1 MNPTRSV
8 TATCL
13 TLLSMGTPVVA
24 QDLSEVCPGAEG
36 GTGALWGLLSD
47 ADAQMGLPGATVVAS
62 WTIDGVSGRA
72 EVQTSIDGS
81 FTMCYVPLDTELSVL
96 GMIGSIPGRPF
107 AVTLTDPITRLDL
120 EVSLTGANAGGE
132 KMLACPG
139 APNSQ
144 LRLQVSDLVHCDPR
158 WRGLENCPREDLGRV
173 SVASPDTPSLSDR
186 LPGLALLITQARE
199 LGANALL
206 NFWESGIVGRRSAG
220 SPGGG
225 LLSAQAVFIDV
236 DPATC

>member
-8 TATCL
+8 IATSL
-13 TLLSMGTPVVA
+13 TLLAIGTPAVA
-24 QDLSEVCPGAEG
+24 QDPSEVCPGAED

-47 ADAQMGLPGATVVAS
+47 ADAQIGLPGATVVAS
-62 WTIDGVSGRA
+62 WTVDGAPARA
-72 EVQTSIDGS
+72 DVQTSIDGS

-132 KMLACPG
+132 KMLACLGDPLSETRFRM
-139 APNSQ
+139 AEFV
-144 LRLQVSDLVHCDPR
+144 RCDSG

-173 SVASPDTPSLSDR
+173 STHASLSPSRGRGGIERDGPPW
-186 LPGLALLITQARE
+186 LEELIAEARE
-199 LGANALL
+199 LGANALVSMRT
-206 NFWESGIVGRRSAG
+206 SGELI
-220 SPGGG
+220 
-225 LLSAQAVFIDV
+225 SAQAAFIEV
-236 DPATC
+236 DPASC